1 MKLITKLVIGIVL
14 IILIYSGIFF
24 ATHKTGQATATV
36 EFNIVSNV
44 TPTVTPTPAPE
55 GGGGGGGITKCI
67 ELWQCDPW
75 GECSPSEYQIRSCFD
90 NNFCSTIKVKPTEI
104 QRCNY
109 ITRPP
114 NCFDKIK
121 NNNEEGIDCGGRC
134 VPCPSCNDG
143 IKNQDEA
150 DVDCGG
156 VCGEC
161 VLSVNSEGRA
171 PGAFSMGILVKDINL
186 YWPAWLL
193 LSILLLILIQLYN
206 EVKEQIKE
214 QREYKHHASR
224 HISR

>member
-1 MKLITKLVIGIVL
+1 MKIITKLILEGIFIVL
-14 IILIYSGIFF
+14 ICLGIFF
-24 ATHKTGQATATV
+24 AAQKTGQATATV
-36 EFNIVSNV
+36 KFNIVSNV
-44 TPTVTPTPAPE
+44 TVTPPPSLP
-55 GGGGGGGITKCI
+55 GGGGGGITGCT
-67 ELWQCDPW
+67 ELWQCDSW

-90 NNFCSTIKVKPTEI
+90 KNSCGTIKKKPTEI

-109 ITRPP
+109 ITRPAS
-114 NCFDKIK
+114 CFDQIK
-121 NNNEEGIDCGGRC
+121 NNNEEGIDCGGSC

-143 IKNQDEA
+143 IKNQDES

-161 VLSVNSEGRA
+161 IISATAEGKA
-171 PGAFSMGILVKDINL
+171 PGAFSMNILVKDVNL

-214 QREYKHHASR
+214 QREYRHHHALSR
-224 HISR
+224 